1 MSNASIPYNNWI
13 LQQDGASSFGK
24 ACSILV
30 GNKILSLFNIIEH
43 MTCSEV
49 VRQLLAG
56 NALYAA
62 SSPFA
67 LAAALLDE
75 MSIPK
80 ESLFSLYGTP
90 YLTSPVGEWI
100 VKTELD
106 AASMLGKNIQE
117 IREIV
122 SVEELHGLY
131 DLYHVYYDSNVIIAE
146 QYLPKIQA
154 VHQQELEQIK

>member
-1 MSNASIPYNNWI
+1 MSNANIPYNDWI
-13 LQQDGASSFGK
+13 MQQDGSSSFGK
-24 ACSILV
+24 ACSILI
-30 GNKILSLFNIIEH
+30 GNKILSLSIVLKH
-43 MTCSEV
+43 MSCSEV

-56 NALYAA
+56 STLYAA

-67 LAAALLDE
+67 LAATLLDE
-75 MSIPK
+75 MNMPK
-80 ESLFSLYGTP
+80 ESLFSLYEAP
-90 YLTSPVGEWI
+90 YLTSPIGEWI

-106 AASMLGKNIQE
+106 TASMLGKNIQE

-154 VHQQELEQIK
+154 VHQQELEQAK